1 MCPSM
6 PNLYADPNTLTCEV
20 TCTSNFYAYDV
31 SRKCVSMCPA
41 TPPYYANLQT
51 KRCLTTCPIDTYKF
65 TDNTFRGCVD
75 VCPKRVYSTF
85 YQVDLFAQNTTW

>member
-1 MCPSM
+1 MPNFYADPQTGLCSATCSGSYYAYDAMRKCISMCPS
-6 PNLYADPNTLTCEV
+6 
-20 TCTSNFYAYDV
+20 
-31 SRKCVSMCPA
+31 

-51 KRCLTTCPIDTYKF
+51 QRCLSSCPNDTYKF
-65 TDNTFRGCVD
+65 TNNTFRGCLD